1 MKHDDADSGIRYF
14 KRLLALVDRLREF
27 GVAIYRHD
35 WHSLVMGSWSLIA
48 GSRHRSYLFAW
59 DGREGFISVQG
70 PFHAGHGTPASSPSI
85 ANERLGIGP
94 TIDPFQY
101 VESFFQSNR
110 NA

>member
-14 KRLLALVDRLREF
+14 KRLLALADRLREF

-35 WHSLVMGSWSLIA
+35 LHSLVMGSWSLIA
-48 GSRHRSYLFAW
+48 GSRHHSYLFTW

-70 PFHAGHGTPASSPSI
+70 PFHAGHGSAASSPSVT
-85 ANERLGIGP
+85 NERLGIGS
-94 TIDPFQY
+94 TIDPLQY